1 MAVYNDVEGW
11 QNQQFWGSGEFA
23 LPFGNFEVNITVP
36 ADHVLEATGVLQNRN
51 EVFTPEQLSRYA
63 QAEKSFDKPVVVVT
77 QQEAMAAEKGF
88 SDKKK
93 TWKFKAENVRD
104 FGIATSR
111 KFIYDAM
118 AVKLGGKNVM
128 AVSVYPKEGNPL
140 WGEYST
146 RIVAHTLKSYSS
158 HTFDYP
164 YPKAVSV
171 HAQDQG
177 MEYPMICWNWGR
189 PEKDGTYSDR
199 VKNGMMS
206 VIVHEVGHNFSQ

>member
-111 KFIYDAM
+111 K
-118 AVKLGGKNVM
+118 
-128 AVSVYPKEGNPL
+128 VYL
-140 WGEYST
+140 
-146 RIVAHTLKSYSS
+146 
-158 HTFDYP
+158 
-164 YPKAVSV
+164 
-171 HAQDQG
+171 
-177 MEYPMICWNWGR
+177 
-189 PEKDGTYSDR
+189 
-199 VKNGMMS
+199 
-206 VIVHEVGHNFSQ
+206 